1 MATPKRSRFGIQLPR
16 HILKFA
22 TTENHN
28 KYEIS
33 VVDPNWLWIGFQESW
48 RMGEGTNERRNE
60 RCQNFCLFPNMQRSR
75 NAENRGKARIQIGSL
90 RYGDYGLRTGRALSF
105 VRL

>member
-1 MATPKRSRFGIQLPR
+1 MLVEPEKWPLRNNKKSLFNTHKKDLYAALHLKENENKICTLTSVRKKEEKIMATPKRSRFGIQLPR

-33 VVDPNWLWIGFQESW
+33 VVDPNWLWIGFQES
-48 RMGEGTNERRNE
+48 
-60 RCQNFCLFPNMQRSR
+60 
-75 NAENRGKARIQIGSL
+75 
-90 RYGDYGLRTGRALSF
+90 
-105 VRL
+105 

>member
-1 MATPKRSRFGIQLPR
+1 MLVEQEKWPLRNNKKSLFNTHKKDLYAALHLKENENKICTLTSVRKKEEKIMATPERSRFGIQLPR

-33 VVDPNWLWIGFQESW
+33 VVDPNWLWIGFQES
-48 RMGEGTNERRNE
+48 
-60 RCQNFCLFPNMQRSR
+60 
-75 NAENRGKARIQIGSL
+75 
-90 RYGDYGLRTGRALSF
+90 
-105 VRL
+105 